1 MKNSIFGQEIFFFKV
16 NTMEF
21 YGLLESKNRNF
32 SISEVVSGL
41 VKCLKKTKNSRNNMH
56 GMKIV

>member
-1 MKNSIFGQEIFFFKV
+1 MKNSIFGQETFFFKV

-21 YGLLESKNRNF
+21 YGLLKSKNRNF